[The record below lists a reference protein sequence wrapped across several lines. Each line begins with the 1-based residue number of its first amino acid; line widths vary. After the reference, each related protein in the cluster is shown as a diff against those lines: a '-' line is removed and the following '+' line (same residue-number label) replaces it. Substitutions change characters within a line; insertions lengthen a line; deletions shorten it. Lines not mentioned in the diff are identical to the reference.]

1 MVPEMESKF
10 FLFCRDPKASFYR
23 EMYKQFL
30 GLKLKFESNPS
41 VQLVMNGLRLG
52 LYGELEK
59 RGFTAGPTGSLSL
72 SRSLLCSALCGAAGS
87 LGNQS
92 TNR

>member
-1 MVPEMESKF
+1 MEKLSF
-10 FLFCRDPKASFYR
+10 FSVEIRMTAFYR
-23 EMYKQFL
+23 KMYKEFL
-30 GLKLKFESNPS
+30 ELKLKFESNPS
-41 VQLVMNGLRLG
+41 LQLVMNGLRLG

-72 SRSLLCSALCGAAGS
+72 SRSLFCSALCGAAGS

-92 TNR
+92 INR